1 MKSSKMFTILV
12 LALGLTVC
20 FEQVSQAAPMGTAF
34 TYQGRLMDKN
44 KPADGLYDF
53 QFRLYD
59 SNDPCTGTQLASPID
74 INDLDVIDG
83 HFIVEL
89 DFGSGIFD
97 GNAVWLETRVVRS
110 PMGSDPAAL
119 SPLLELTP
127 TPYALYA
134 QTAPAGHSL
143 DAADG
148 TPTNAVYVDDNGDV
162 GIGTTSPGVK
172 LDVAG
177 YINAADYYF
186 LNNNVLV
193 YSPAASGAFYYGWDA
208 SVKKHIMSTDGVQR
222 FVIDNYGN
230 VGIGTTSPSTTL
242 DVAGTVNATTF
253 VGDGSGLTGIA
264 GDSDW
269 TESGGNVYRET
280 GNVGI
285 GTTNPA
291 TKLYIQMFSSST
303 PVFPSYNR
311 PGLVIKGGNYNIG
324 NQLEVQ
330 DSTGNTKF
338 LVDSGGNVGI
348 GTSTPNSA
356 LEVEGTIH
364 TTSGGFKFPDG
375 TTQTTAAT
383 ESGLLGITV
392 LNVNCELLSSF
403 STSYAKILD
412 VGSFTKINPSSII
425 EITFNGRIGVLSVT
439 GEGAKFELRV
449 DDAATTNGRARANI
463 RSAEAGFDGVPVSIT
478 GIFTGLSS
486 GSHTV
491 SIWVRTSTGTGSD
504 AAVDPGCW
512 STDHIIIKE
521 LL

>member
-1 MKSSKMFTILV
+1 MRTTTIFTILALSLMV
-12 LALGLTVC
+12 SLATVGKPT
-20 FEQVSQAAPMGTAF
+20 PMGTAW
-34 TYQGRLMDKN
+34 TYQGRLIDAN
-44 KPADGLYDF
+44 GPADGRYDL
-53 QFRLYD
+53 QFALFT
-59 SNDPCTGTQLASPID
+59 DPILSSSQIGPTVD
-74 INDLDVIDG
+74 VNDLDVIDG
-83 HFIVEL
+83 YFTVEL
-89 DFGSGIFD
+89 DFGNSVFNGD
-97 GNAVWLETRVVRS
+97 ARWLEIGVRPWDS
-110 PMGSDPAAL
+110 GERHTLL
-119 SPLLELTP
+119 SPRQEVTP
-127 TPYALYA
+127 TPYALY
-134 QTAPAGHSL
+134 TE
-143 DAADG
+143 
-148 TPTNAVYVDDNGDV
+148 N
-162 GIGTTSPGVK
+162 
-172 LDVAG
+172 
-177 YINAADYYF
+177 
-186 LNNNVLV
+186 
-193 YSPAASGAFYYGWDA
+193 
-208 SVKKHIMSTDGVQR
+208 
-222 FVIDNYGN
+222 
-230 VGIGTTSPSTTL
+230 
-242 DVAGTVNATTF
+242 AGTDNDWMV
-253 VGDGSGLTGIA
+253 SGNDMHSTP
-264 GDSDW
+264 S
-269 TESGGNVYRET
+269 

-291 TKLYIQMFSSST
+291 EKLHIIGDILLDGGGGIAFTDNNTRIHKSSDDLYLEADDDIYIWPDDDIRMDGTTLFVDGSE
-303 PVFPSYNR
+303 NR
-311 PGLVIKGGNYNIG
+311 VGIGTTVPGAP
-324 NQLEVQ
+324 LEVKHSDWADIVKIGMSGTLNSLILSSGVDWASISGGTTNQ
-330 DSTGNTKF
+330 DHIVIRHST
-338 LVDSGGNVGI
+338 GNVGI

-412 VGSFTKINPSSII
+412 VGSFTKINPSSTI
-425 EITFNGRIGVLSVT
+425 EITFNGRICVISVT
-439 GEGAKFELRV
+439 GEGAEFELRV